1 MTESVLSRFLR
12 YVKIDTESAEG
23 VDAIPSTPKQFD
35 LARLLVDEMK
45 AIGIADARV
54 DEHCYVYGTVPASLP
69 PEEAAKVPV
78 LGLIAHLDTSP
89 SMSGRNVKPIV
100 HTKYGGGD
108 LPLSGVPGK
117 MLLAAE
123 NPRLAHEIGNDI
135 VTSDGTTLLGADD
148 KAGIAAIMTVAAE
161 LIAAGARVP
170 HGAIKI
176 GFTPDEE
183 VGRGAEK
190 FDVAGFGAKYAYTV
204 DGEEPGEVNAETFNA
219 ASVTAIFR
227 GRNVHPGF
235 AKGIMVNS
243 LYAASRFISL
253 FPPDAR
259 PETTEKREGYLH
271 PHELKG
277 AEEETTL
284 KILLRDFEHDQ
295 LEVKRHTLESMR
307 EQVQHEFPGV
317 SIELQYK
324 ESYRNMGEIIAKHPQ
339 VMTGAE
345 EAMQRAGIP
354 VVRKAIRG
362 GTDGARLS
370 FMGLPCAN
378 LFAGTENAHSA
389 SEWVSVASLEKSVRV
404 LTHLVQIWAEKGGA

>member
-1 MTESVLSRFLR
+1 
-12 YVKIDTESAEG
+12 
-23 VDAIPSTPKQFD
+23 
-35 LARLLVDEMK
+35 
-45 AIGIADARV
+45 
-54 DEHCYVYGTVPASLP
+54 
-69 PEEAAKVPV
+69 
-78 LGLIAHLDTSP
+78 
-89 SMSGRNVKPIV
+89 
-100 HTKYGGGD
+100 
-108 LPLSGVPGK
+108 

-339 VMTGAE
+339 VMTCAE